1 MKFASIIVDISHE
14 KLDKTF
20 QYMIPEELEEQ
31 IFIGTRVVVP
41 FGMGNRK
48 IAGYVISVEEQAMYP
63 LSKMKSVYEVAKQS
77 VPIES
82 HLIALAGWIKKH
94 YGGTMNQ
101 CLKTVLPIKDK
112 VKNKE
117 EEKIVLVVSEEEG
130 KRLLEE
136 IEKKKNLSA
145 RARLLKILLDR
156 KEILKSEA
164 KQKWNL
170 SDSTINRMLEL
181 NLIAIEKK
189 RIYRNPMILKQTDSK
204 KILLNS
210 QQREVADLIISRMN
224 SGKEKKK
231 PQLIHGITG
240 SGKTEV
246 YMEVIAAAI
255 KEGKEAIVLIPE
267 IALTYQTVMR
277 FYQRFGDKI
286 AILNS
291 KMSAGE
297 RYDQMMKAKEG
308 KVSIMIGPRSALFTP
323 FKNLGLIIID
333 EEHESAYKSEGV
345 PKYHARETAIARADM
360 TGAMV
365 VLGSATPSLESYYRA
380 LHGTYDL
387 LHLNER
393 AKKNELANVEVV
405 DLREELVQGNRS
417 IFSRR
422 LKELIEDR
430 LRKKQQ
436 IMIFI
441 NRRGFAGFVSC
452 RSCGVAMKCPHC
464 DVTLTYHKNQNGFE
478 KLVCHYCGYEKA
490 FPKTCPECGSKYIS
504 TFGTGTQ
511 KVEMLMKKEFPQA
524 GILRMDM
531 DTTKNKGGHQKILE
545 AFAKHQADILIGTQ
559 MIVKGHDFPNVTL
572 VGVIAADLSLYASD
586 YRAVERTF
594 QLLTQAAGRAGRGK
608 EPGDVVIQTYVPDNY
623 GIVCAARQDYNGFYK
638 EEIAYRTLMK
648 YPPVYHLMAI
658 LITAKEELK
667 AESAAKKIAEKIK
680 ERVIL
685 FKDNQKTE
693 IQKRE
698 KIELIGPADSK
709 ISKINDIFR
718 KVIYVKAKEEEDLIR
733 CQEAAEQY
741 IFKNPDFAE
750 IGVQFDL
757 DPMGNY

>member
-1 MKFASIIVDISHE
+1 MRFASIIIDISHE

-20 QYMIPEELEEQ
+20 QYMIPQELETQ
-31 IFIGTRVVVP
+31 IGIGTRVVVP
-41 FGMGNRK
+41 FGMGNRR
-48 IAGYVISVEEQAMYP
+48 IEGYVVSLENYP
-63 LSKMKSVYEVAKQS
+63 LYPISKMKSVSEIVKQS

-117 EEKIVLVVSEEEG
+117 EETIVLAISDEKAKEI
-130 KRLLEE
+130 LAE
-136 IEKKKNLSA
+136 IETKNNLAA
-145 RARLLKILLDR
+145 RIRLLKVLL
-156 KEILKSEA
+156 KQHSILKSEA
-164 KQKWNL
+164 KQVWNI
-170 SDSTINRMLEL
+170 SDSTIHRMEEL
-181 NLIAIEKK
+181 QLIVVEKK
-189 RIYRNPMILKQTDSK
+189 RIYRNPISLEDVEFSQICLSSK
-204 KILLNS
+204 
-210 QQREVADLIISRMN
+210 QREVADTIIARMN
-224 SGKEKKK
+224 SSEKKK
-231 PQLIHGITG
+231 KTQLIHGVTG

-246 YMEVIAAAI
+246 YMEIIAAAMKAK
-255 KEGKEAIVLIPE
+255 KETIVLIPE

-277 FYQRFGDKI
+277 FYRRFGDKI

-323 FKNLGLIIID
+323 FQNLGLIIID
-333 EEHESAYKSEGV
+333 EEHEGAYKSESV
-345 PKYHARETAIARADM
+345 PKYHARETAIARAEM
-360 TGAMV
+360 VGAMV
-365 VLGSATPSLESYYRA
+365 VLGSATPSLEAYYRA
-380 LHGTYDL
+380 KSGIYDL
-387 LHLNER
+387 LELKER
-393 AKKNELANVEVV
+393 ANKNELAEVEII
-405 DLREELVQGNRS
+405 DLRKELEQGNRS
-417 IFSRR
+417 IFSYR

-452 RSCGVAMKCPHC
+452 RSCGKAIKCPHC
-464 DVTLTYHKNQNGFE
+464 DVTLTYHKSESGKE
-478 KLVCHYCGYEKA
+478 KLVCHYCGYERA
-490 FPKTCPECGSKYIS
+490 FPQVCPECGSKYIA

-524 GILRMDM
+524 SILRMDM
-531 DTTKNKGGHQKILE
+531 DTTKKKGGHQKILE
-545 AFAKHQADILIGTQ
+545 AFAKKEADILIGTQ

-608 EPGDVVIQTYVPDNY
+608 EQGNVVIQTYVPDNY
-623 GIVCAARQDYNGFYK
+623 GIVCAGNQDYLGFYK
-638 EEIAYRTLMK
+638 KEIAYRTLMK
-648 YPPVYHLMAI
+648 YPPVFHLTAI
-658 LITAKEELK
+658 LITAQTEQK
-667 AESAAKKIAEKIK
+667 ADLAAKKIAGIIK
-680 ERVIL
+680 KNAKT
-685 FKDNQKTE
+685 KDKLE
-693 IQKRE
+693 M
-698 KIELIGPADSK
+698 IGPADGK

-718 KVIYVKAKEEEDLIR
+718 KVIYLKAKDESDLML
-733 CQEAAEQY
+733 CQEVTEQY
-741 IFKNPDFAE
+741 IFKNPEFSE
-750 IGVQFDL
+750 IGVQIDL